1 MGLRGKSTRAVA
13 SISFDNMASSS
24 SKLEKTSSSSSPP
37 STALNALEAAS
48 WLFCTMIYFTWY
60 NPVGE
65 IAKSWDNGNSIFMR
79 IDNHLEWM
87 EKLVPYVPAMIF
99 PYVAVYAMP
108 LAYLLSLSISSHG
121 LDLARVRRF
130 FLTQILLITTAFLIY
145 ILAPV
150 RTDLLWNPATQQHEY
165 GAESWI
171 GRLCYKHV
179 HQGISLYVACP
190 SMHTAHAFS
199 IAAAFVADKLHGAR
213 LACLLAVVTLF
224 STTMTKAHPPPH
236 LAFGLLLAYAGHH
249 LIFRPLTHRMST
261 LSHEPAT
268 WARFYIMAMAPVA
281 FVVAGEKLH
290 QISGWSTDIPA
301 MFGFESNP
309 VLGLYGFRA

>member
-48 WLFCTMIYFTWY
+48 WLFCTTIYFTWY

-108 LAYLLSLSISSHG
+108 LAYLLSLSIS
-121 LDLARVRRF
+121 
-130 FLTQILLITTAFLIY
+130 
-145 ILAPV
+145 P
-150 RTDLLWNPATQQHEY
+150 
-165 GAESWI
+165 
-171 GRLCYKHV
+171 
-179 HQGISLYVACP
+179 
-190 SMHTAHAFS
+190 
-199 IAAAFVADKLHGAR
+199 
-213 LACLLAVVTLF
+213 
-224 STTMTKAHPPPH
+224 
-236 LAFGLLLAYAGHH
+236 
-249 LIFRPLTHRMST
+249 
-261 LSHEPAT
+261 
-268 WARFYIMAMAPVA
+268 
-281 FVVAGEKLH
+281 
-290 QISGWSTDIPA
+290 
-301 MFGFESNP
+301 
-309 VLGLYGFRA
+309 